1 MRLVGKILIGLLVFV
16 LVVGVAFAGWF
27 TWMVRRSY
35 PQASGTID
43 VAGLSAPVTVVRDA
57 NGIPNIYADTTEDL
71 FFAQGYVHAQ
81 DRFWQMDFNR
91 HVTGGRISELVGESQ
106 LDTDKYLRTMG
117 WRRVAEQEWA
127 LATGDGRTVLQAYAD
142 GVNAYIGDRSP
153 TELGLEY
160 LLLRTTGGAGPV
172 EPWTPVDTLAW
183 AKAIAWDLRGNAEDE
198 VNRVRYAAGRGRPA
212 RPAALP
218 GVPLRPVPRDR
229 HPGVGRRRRVRL
241 RGAGPGGRARVGLHG
256 QRVSRPGRGRPDR
269 GRRGGRARAGHRD
282 GGAAGHESHGPG
294 HGRGAGLGR
303 PGADRAGADRE
314 HPGCPDRPVG

>member
-1 MRLVGKILIGLLVFV
+1 MRLVGKILIGFLVFV
-16 LVVGVAFAGWF
+16 LVVGLAFAGWF
-27 TWMVRRSY
+27 TWIVRRSY

-57 NGIPNIYADTTEDL
+57 NGIPNIYADSTEDL

-91 HVTGGRISELVGESQ
+91 HVTGGRISELVGDSQ

-127 LATGDGRTVLQAYAD
+127 MATGDARKVLQSYSD

-160 LLLRTTGGAGPV
+160 LLLRTTGGSGPV

-198 VNRVRYAAGRGRPA
+198 VDRVRYAQAVGGPRAQQLYPGFPFDQYPVIVTQGSVVDGEFDFEAPAPAGE
-212 RPAALP
+212 P
-218 GVPLRPVPRDR
+218 G
-229 HPGVGRRRRVRL
+229 
-241 RGAGPGGRARVGLHG
+241 VGLHG
-256 QRVSRPGRGRPDR
+256 QRVS
-269 GRRGGRARAGHRD
+269 
-282 GGAAGHESHGPG
+282 
-294 HGRGAGLGR
+294 
-303 PGADRAGADRE
+303 
-314 HPGCPDRPVG
+314 